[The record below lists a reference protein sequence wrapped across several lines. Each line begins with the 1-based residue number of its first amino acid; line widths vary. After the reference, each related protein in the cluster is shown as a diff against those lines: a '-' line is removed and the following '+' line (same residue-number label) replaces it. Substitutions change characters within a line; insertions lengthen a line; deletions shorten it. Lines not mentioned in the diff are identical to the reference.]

1 MLSSLQEPLNKV
13 KSVKMYWSLI
23 LLLSL
28 LFQSGNRAV
37 TEEGQL
43 LNLQFHGDFSSDH
56 LDELIT
62 FMFNSSENIPVLH
75 YQIQNPSENEL
86 AEYLIETRLTSDFYG
101 VLLYAVQE
109 PEDVIVLQPDETVR
123 FSNLDII
130 NGKLP
135 DGERDL
141 KFDFILSSSARNIL
155 SSLNAGA
162 LVSDDNYTV
171 EVKLFRKTYGISKEL
186 IATESISFETN
197 LPESELAISNDGEA
211 LRRISRTDLRFETP
225 LFQWSGLE
233 HLMYRLIV
241 VKKSETET
249 TEQLLNNR
257 FEQPHSR
264 EDIADTSRNVYLDV
278 ITTGNSFRYPEE
290 LAEVLEQGEVY
301 AWQVRANVKTTQGE
315 KKIESDIW
323 DFTTERVDSNEL
335 TELLTILLGTDK
347 VEQFLREGLELD
359 KIELDGTVY
368 TASEAIPILQEMV
381 QKIQTN
387 RAVIGE

>member
-1 MLSSLQEPLNKV
+1 
-13 KSVKMYWSLI
+13 MYWSLI
-23 LLLSL
+23 LLLGL
-28 LFQSGNRAV
+28 LLQTGKSAV
-37 TEEGQL
+37 SEEGQL

-62 FMFNSSENIPVLH
+62 FMFKSSENIPVLH

-86 AEYLIETRLTSDFYG
+86 VEYLIETRLMSDFYG
-101 VLLYAVQE
+101 ELLYAVQE
-109 PEDVIVLQPDETVR
+109 PEDAIVLQPDETVR

-171 EVKLFRKTYGISKEL
+171 EVELFKITDGVSKER

-197 LPESELAISNDGEA
+197 LPESVLTITDDGEA
-211 LRRISRTDLRFETP
+211 LSRISRTDLRFETP

-233 HLMYRLIV
+233 QLMYRLIV

-249 TEQLLNNR
+249 TEQLLNHQ
-257 FEQPHSR
+257 FQQPHSS
-264 EDIADTSRNVYLDV
+264 ENITNTSRNVYLDV

-301 AWQVRANVKTTQGE
+301 AWQVRANVKTTHGE
-315 KKIESDIW
+315 KEIESDIW
-323 DFTTERVDSNEL
+323 DFTTERVDTDKL

-347 VEQFLREGLELD
+347 VEQLLREGLELD
-359 KIELDGTVY
+359 KIELDGRVY